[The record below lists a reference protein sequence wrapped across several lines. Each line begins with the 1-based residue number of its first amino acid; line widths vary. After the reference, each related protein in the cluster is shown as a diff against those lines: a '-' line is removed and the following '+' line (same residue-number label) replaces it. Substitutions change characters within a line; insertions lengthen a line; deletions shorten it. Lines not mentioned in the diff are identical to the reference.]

1 MANSKSKKTTAK
13 KKSSNK
19 PKNTSAAKST
29 KAEKTEKTEAVVEN
43 INVTEVV
50 VAEDSCDKPFK
61 GFFARK
67 CDEGENILTIFKTPK
82 IYGAI
87 IGEALG
93 SMMLAMMLLTLG
105 IYQPL
110 YVMFGI
116 IAITIAVYA
125 FSGAHLN
132 PIITVGM
139 MASRRVSAIR
149 GILYIIAQVVGAWL
163 GLMLV
168 NAFASGSESAT
179 LPVMAEIAEGNFWVV
194 TMIEFVGATVIG
206 FFFARALSYK
216 RSVFTFAAVVGGGV
230 AFAILLAIVISSNFL
245 GLQNNFILNPA
256 IAIMYQILPTAGD
269 NFGQLLGE
277 IALALVTY
285 VIFPMVGGA
294 LGFGIADFTSRLSG
308 EKVCCDKCCK
318 YEKK

>member
-1 MANSKSKKTTAK
+1 MANSKSKKATAK

-19 PKNTSAAKST
+19 PKNTSTEKST
-29 KAEKTEKTEAVVEN
+29 KTEKTEKSEVVVEN
-43 INVTEVV
+43 INVTEVTV
-50 VAEDSCDKPFK
+50 VAADDKPFK

-67 CDEGENILTIFKTPK
+67 CDPEENILTIFKTPK

-87 IGEALG
+87 LGEALG
-93 SMMLAMMLLTLG
+93 SMILAMLLLTLG

-132 PIITVGM
+132 PVITVGM

-163 GLMLV
+163 GLMLI
-168 NAFASGSESAT
+168 NAFAAGSESAT

-216 RSVFTFAAVVGGGV
+216 RSVFTFAAVVGGG
-230 AFAILLAIVISSNFL
+230 AALAILLAIVISSNFL

-256 IAIMYQILPTAGD
+256 IAIMYQILPTSGD

-285 VIFPMVGGA
+285 VIFPMLGGV
-294 LGFGIADFTSRLSG
+294 LGFGIADIASRLSG
-308 EKVCCDKCCK
+308 EKVCCGKC
-318 YEKK
+318 EKK